1 MVDQRRVWHGCSPD
15 TYVHRHWPDESE
27 HLVFVLT
34 SGHLHLM
41 TATAIRVLEA
51 LDERPVTVEELAAR
65 AEIPHD
71 AASDVLSSLERIGLA
86 TGHP

>member
-1 MVDQRRVWHGCSPD
+1 MVSQRRVWHGCPPG

-34 SGHLHLM
+34 SGHLHLL
-41 TATAIRVLEA
+41 TAAAIRVLEE
-51 LDERPVTVEELAAR
+51 LDERPATVEELAAR
-65 AEIPHD
+65 AEIPD
-71 AASDVLSSLERIGLA
+71 AAAADVLSSLERIGLA